1 MWHPEIQDRPR
12 PILGRVNLCPP
23 AEPARYE
30 EWSSQSGCEG
40 ETDTLRNK
48 VNRSQSLCD
57 SASKI
62 SFLLPPDPRRF
73 SLASNESAVSS
84 ASSLCDI
91 WAAPTSDDFRS
102 SWYLDRRRSEGFVS
116 DLGGSPSRGEM
127 LREESPGVKTGMEN
141 VPGWLKQLRLH
152 KYTELMMSLSYQE
165 LTGLQE
171 DKLQKMN
178 VTKGARRKII
188 LSIEKLSER
197 PKALATICSK
207 LDTEG
212 CDIKEIL
219 SELEI
224 IIKSPVLL
232 ADTEACGSSAQD
244 SGAEVSDD
252 EEISRIDPSKEDQ
265 QDGVQLIEL
274 IIKTLKKTASVIL
287 LSQHTEYK
295 HVSMLI
301 HLMDLCI
308 SQSSY
313 SQSHKELLHTWKQ
326 KIQALW
332 GPVGAG
338 VGLSK
343 ESQKVKFGYPGI
355 PPSVPRQAAWPNPH
369 SPQYQ
374 TFPNFVSRN
383 SVPNIYR
390 ATPHYSPDYFRK
402 RHSFQEGVKYFQ
414 EKFPDLSL
422 DSDRSYPQ
430 SWARRYRG
438 LDWQPNESP
447 HMLSQSATQGLQIL
461 LTCEG
466 EDSAEDDQLDVGLEN
481 LCLAVTEQALE

>member
-30 EWSSQSGCEG
+30 EWSSQSGCEA
-40 ETDTLRNK
+40 ETDQLRNK

-57 SASKI
+57 STSKI
-62 SFLLPPDPRRF
+62 SFLIPPDPRRF

-116 DLGGSPSRGEM
+116 DFAGSPSRGEM
-127 LREESPGVKTGMEN
+127 LREESPQVKTGMEN
-141 VPGWLKQLRLH
+141 VPQWLKQLRLH
-152 KYTELMMSLSYQE
+152 KYTELMMNLTYQE
-165 LTGLQE
+165 LTSLQDE
-171 DKLQKMN
+171 KLQKMN

-197 PKALATICSK
+197 PKALASLCSK

-219 SELEI
+219 TELEI
-224 IIKSPVLL
+224 IIKSPILL
-232 ADTEACGSSAQD
+232 AETETSSSAQD

-252 EEISRIDPSKEDQ
+252 EEISRIGPSKEDQ
-265 QDGVQLIEL
+265 EGGAQLVEL
-274 IIKTLKKTASVIL
+274 IIKTMKKTASVIL

-301 HLMDLCI
+301 HLIDLCI

-313 SQSHKELLHTWKQ
+313 SQSHKELLHTWKL

-332 GPVGAG
+332 GPLG
-338 VGLSK
+338 VALSK
-343 ESQKVKFGYPGI
+343 ESQKLKFVSAWH
-355 PPSVPRQAAWPNPH
+355 PPSVASPAWPS
-369 SPQYQ
+369 SPQPPYQ
-374 TFPNFVSRN
+374 TFPNFVPRS
-383 SVPNIYR
+383 SVPNIYT
-390 ATPHYSPDYFRK
+390 ATPHYRQDYLKK
-402 RHSFQEGVKYFQ
+402 RHSFQEGVQYFQ

-422 DSDRSYPQ
+422 DSDRSQPQ
-430 SWARRYRG
+430 SWARRHRG
-438 LDWQPNESP
+438 LDWRPAESEN
-447 HMLSQSATQGLQIL
+447 LFSRGVSDGLKIL
-461 LTCEG
+461 VTCEG
-466 EDSAEDDQLDVGLEN
+466 EDTADQAEDDQLDVGLES
-481 LCLAVTEQALE
+481 LCLAVTEQALD